1 MHVCMVVFTELS
13 SDFRVFRA
21 ATCLTEAGHRISI
34 VAGSAEPGTLSPDW
48 DRFDVHP
55 IPVDRNGSLRLVYPK
70 FWRQA
75 RREMIA
81 LHAHAYH
88 AHDLDTL
95 WPAAK
100 AAARCDAALIYDSH
114 ELWTEQS
121 AVTSRPAIR
130 LLWNS
135 LEARLIKRADAV
147 IAVSPSI
154 GRELEAQYK
163 LAQAV
168 AVVRNVPPFRPRVD
182 GNRIRSELGVD
193 AARPILLYQGGFLTD
208 NGLAEQIAAMRFV
221 REGVL
226 VLLGG
231 GPTEGL
237 LRKQVSDSG
246 LGDRV
251 YFVPKVPF
259 HALHEY
265 TCSAD
270 IGLCLIKPSG
280 RSFELSLPNKLF
292 EYFMAGLPVLGSA
305 GPEIRA
311 IIEETG
317 AGDVVTD
324 VVDPEGI
331 GRSIEQLI
339 ADASRRHS
347 YRQAALSAAKQYNWE
362 REAPRLSQVYE
373 SL

>member
-1 MHVCMVVFTELS
+1 MVVFTELS

-21 ATCLTEAGHRISI
+21 AAFLTEVGHRVSI
-34 VAGSAEPGTLSPDW
+34 VAGSGEPGALASDW

-55 IPVDRNGSLRLVYPK
+55 IPVDRSGSLRLVYPK
-70 FWRQA
+70 FWHQA
-75 RREMIA
+75 RREMID

-100 AAARCDAALIYDSH
+100 AAATCDAALIYDSH

-130 LLWNS
+130 LFWKL
-135 LEARLIKRADAV
+135 LEARLIKRTDAV
-147 IAVSPSI
+147 LAVSPAI
-154 GRELEAQYK
+154 ARELEAQYN
-163 LAQAV
+163 LAEEV

-182 GNRIRSELGVD
+182 GNRIRSELGLE

-231 GPTEGL
+231 GPTEEV
-237 LRKQVSDSG
+237 LRKQVSDSE

-251 YFVPKVPF
+251 YFLPKVPF

-280 RSFELSLPNKLF
+280 RSFELSMPNKLF
-292 EYFMAGLPVLGSA
+292 EYFMAGLPVLAGP

-317 AGDVVTD
+317 AGDVVAD
-324 VVDPEGI
+324 IANPEGI
-331 GRSIEQLI
+331 GRSIERLLC
-339 ADASRRHS
+339 DESRRHS
-347 YRQAALSAAKQYNWE
+347 YTQAALSAAKQYNWE